1 MELTT
6 PATRPRGRARQRAR
20 NGRNKA
26 VFSAVIAVLVIAV
39 GLVAWVGVRAVLAR
53 GELEAAIPL
62 AGTIQRQV
70 VAGDGEAARATGLE
84 LADRASSAASL
95 TSDPIWRAFEGIPAL
110 GPNLAVVRQLADVV
124 DDLAANGISPLA
136 DVAGGISVD
145 DFRPVDGVIDVQPLV
160 DAQPAIAAAAA
171 AILTAQDD
179 ISVIN
184 TTDTLE
190 EVSGAVGRLGSAV
203 DEAALSI
210 DAVDKA
216 VRIIPAMLGAS
227 GPRNYAVLFQNP
239 AELRS
244 TGGIVGA
251 VAMIHTENGALQ
263 LTQQAP
269 GASFP
274 KQAQSVLELPG
285 DTRNLY
291 SDRTGQYMLNVGLT
305 PNFPLSA
312 RLAQEMWRLQFG
324 VQVDG
329 VLSIDPVALGYILAA
344 TGPIAL
350 PTGDVLNSE
359 NAVSLLLTD
368 VYQRYSEPS
377 DQDDFFAS
385 AAVAVFSAVA
395 GGDVDPIKLIAAL
408 GQAASERRVL
418 VWSAA
423 EAEQSVLADS
433 TLAGALPV
441 SDATAQRFGLY
452 LNDATGAKMDTYL
465 AVDTSVGQATCRAD
479 KRPNFS
485 IEVTLTNTA
494 PADAP
499 SVLPPYV
506 TGGGAFGVPLGN
518 VKTIVS
524 AYAAPDVQNLG
535 LVRDGQ
541 TVPYLPATDGGHQ
554 VSALTVEL
562 APGQSTVVRYNWLG
576 PAPFDGDIELQMTP
590 VIHRNETK
598 KLDIGC

>member
-1 MELTT
+1 ML
-6 PATRPRGRARQRAR
+6 
-20 NGRNKA
+20 
-26 VFSAVIAVLVIAV
+26 SAVVVVLVLAV
-39 GLVAWVGVRAVLAR
+39 GLVAWVGVRAALAR
-53 GELEAAIPL
+53 GELESAIPL
-62 AGTIQRQV
+62 AGTMQRQV

-84 LADRASSAASL
+84 LAERASSAATL
-95 TSDPIWRAFEGIPAL
+95 TSDPVWRAFEGIPAL
-110 GPNLAVVRQLADVV
+110 GRNLAVVRQLAGVV
-124 DDLAANGISPLA
+124 DDLARDGISPLA

-171 AILTAQDD
+171 AILTAQDH
-179 ISVIN
+179 ISAID
-184 TTDTLE
+184 TDDTLS

-251 VAMIHTENGALQ
+251 VALIHTENGVLQ

-269 GASFP
+269 GASFLR
-274 KQAQSVLELPG
+274 KSQSVLELPG

-344 TGPIAL
+344 TGPITL
-350 PTGDVLNSE
+350 PSGDVLNSD

-377 DQDDFFAS
+377 DQDAFFAS

-395 GGDVDPIKLIAAL
+395 GGDVDPVKLITAL
-408 GQAASERRVL
+408 GQAGNERRVL

-423 EAEQSVLADS
+423 EAEQAVLAPT

-441 SDATAQRFGLY
+441 SDTTTQRFGLY
-452 LNDATGAKMDTYL
+452 LNDATGAKMGTYL
-465 AVDTSVGQATCRAD
+465 AVDTSVGQASCRAD
-479 KRPNFS
+479 RRPNYS
-485 IEVTLTNTA
+485 VEVTLTNTA
-494 PADAP
+494 PADAAT
-499 SVLPPYV
+499 VLPRYV
-506 TGGGAFGVPLGN
+506 TGGGEYGVAPGN

-524 AYAAPDVQNLG
+524 AYAAPALQNLG
-535 LVRDGQ
+535 LTQDGQ
-541 TVPYLPATDGGHQ
+541 KVPYLPATDDGYQ
-554 VSALTVEL
+554 VSALTVDL

-576 PAPFDGDIELQMTP
+576 PESFSGDIELQMTP
-590 VIHRNETK
+590 VIHRNETN
-598 KLDIGC
+598 KLDISC